1 MEGNVLHVVSPYQK
15 RTPTGAPSKVVVPGK
30 SANEH
35 SVKIERGV
43 GSPCV
48 LDHEAQIVFPGK
60 FHSFLDVFRRPR
72 VDSDDR
78 HAPLSTR
85 NAERGVEIA
94 SLDRPVGRGPRL
106 PIGVLSGPGLIRT
119 PDTVV
124 PADKDI
130 SAVSCSRVIARS
142 CWRDRVDQWL
152 RDC

>member
-78 HAPLSTR
+78 HAPLLAR
-85 NAERGVEIA
+85 NPEQGVEIA
-94 SLDRPVGRGPRL
+94 ALDCPVGKCVRL
-106 PIGVLSGPGLIRT
+106 PIGVFSSPGLIRT
-119 PDTVV
+119 PNAVG
-124 PADKDI
+124 PASDDI
-130 SAVSCSRVIARS
+130 GAVSCGRVVARS
-142 CWRDRVDQWL
+142 GWRDRVDQRL
-152 RDC
+152 